1 MALIQWDD
9 SLSVGIAEIDG
20 QHQKLVNMIN
30 ALNDAMRDGKGK
42 EVLGKLVNALAAY
55 ATTHFGMEERYFDQ
69 FGYPD
74 ADAHK
79 AEHRAFVQK
88 VGDFKDGFE
97 QGKLGLSV
105 QIMTFLS
112 DWLRSHIKQTDKK
125 YCPCFRENGLK

>member
-9 SLSVGIAEIDG
+9 NLSVGVTEIDG

-42 EVLGKLVNALAAY
+42 EILGRLVNALTAY
-55 ATTHFGMEERYFDQ
+55 AATHFATEERYFDQ
-69 FGYPD
+69 FGYAD

-79 AEHRAFVQK
+79 AEHRDFVKK
-88 VGDFKDGFE
+88 VSEFKDGFE

-105 QIMTFLS
+105 QIMSFLS
-112 DWLRSHIKQTDKK
+112 DWLQRHIKQSDKK
-125 YCPCFRENGLK
+125 YGPCFNEKGLK